1 MTGLMWRTLARSPR
15 RLLVGVLGIAVPV
28 ALLAAT
34 AFFVDTS
41 SRSMTR
47 RALANVRIELQAV
60 ASSPLVDTAAQ
71 RAQLA
76 HVAGV
81 TRVEPFA
88 AADLMVSFA
97 GSPPVKARLFAVEP
111 SYLANHP
118 WVRPTSGSLALGALL
133 SDPLRATLPGS
144 PASVTISLPG
154 DGVAPAELGV
164 GGTVDL
170 RAADPWFS
178 VTSGDA
184 QGDVFFS
191 PNAVV
196 IDYATFE
203 RAILPALRAD
213 AKASSSAG
221 ATTGTPSAPSTGL
234 APNSLE
240 THVAVDQRI
249 FNSDPS
255 LAVTRSLAL
264 KRTME
269 RTVADLSVV
278 DNGSE
283 ALTRAKADAVNAKV
297 LFLLLGIPGV
307 LVAGA
312 LTLSTASALV
322 AAQRREQ
329 ALLRLRGATTRQLV
343 RLATV
348 TALAVGLVGS
358 AAGLALGA
366 LGVDVL
372 LGSQVWQGVGRGQ
385 LAVSAGLAVVA
396 GLMVTGLRLLPVT
409 KAARRSSVVDE
420 RQVLDRGWAP
430 AWRRRRLD
438 LVAVAV
444 GLAILGINV
453 LTGGFRQA
461 PTEGQTLALSFYVL
475 LAPLA
480 LWLGAGLLAMRG
492 VAALFARA
500 TRPQR
505 ARPLGTWTGAAL
517 RWMGR
522 RPARAGAT
530 MVLGVLAVAYGTNV
544 LAFVHTYDVAKRT
557 EVGVAVGSDI
567 RVTPAQVTPAPVPPL
582 SAPDVAASTP
592 IRIVSGLL
600 GTDRRAAL
608 AIEPASYG
616 QAVRYAPLV
625 IDGRGLDGI
634 GGDPLGVL
642 VVQDVAKSSG
652 VVPGDPLTVVF
663 TDGAGRPHP
672 VTLHTLGVYRA
683 VAPSVPQTELVV
695 NVRAL
700 EAAGIAP
707 LPSPDLYLAR
717 AGPGHPVAAVAARL
731 DAAAAPSAVWKVTTF
746 SDALATEQSTL
757 ATLDL
762 RGLGR
767 IDTTG
772 TALIAALGI
781 AVLGAFVVLERRREM
796 AVLRAIGATTS
807 QVLTSP
813 AIEGAATVAVSV
825 ALGVPL
831 GLCMTTITTRVLG
844 LVFTLPPP
852 LLRVQASEVA
862 VLVALVAGASAIS
875 LGAAL
880 AAVARLRPAAVLREA

>member
-1 MTGLMWRTLARSPR
+1 MTGLVWRTLARSPR
-15 RLLVGVLGIAVPV
+15 RLLVGLLGIAVPV

-34 AFFVDTS
+34 SFFVDTS

-47 RALANVRIELQAV
+47 RALVNVKIEIQAV

-76 HVAGV
+76 RVAGV

-88 AADLMVSFA
+88 AADLMVAFG
-97 GSPPVKARLFAVEP
+97 GSAPVKARVFAVEP
-111 SYLANHP
+111 SYVANHP
-118 WVRPTSGSLALGALL
+118 WVRPTSGSLATGVLL
-133 SDPLRATLPGS
+133 SDPLRATLPGP
-144 PASVTISLPG
+144 PAGVTISLPG
-154 DGVAPAELGV
+154 DAVAPADLPV

-170 RAADPWFS
+170 RAADPWFA

-196 IDYATFE
+196 VDYATFE

-213 AKASSSAG
+213 AASASSG
-221 ATTGTPSAPSTGL
+221 ATTATPSAPLTAL
-234 APNSLE
+234 ASNSLE
-240 THVAVDQRI
+240 THVTVDQKI

-278 DNGSE
+278 DNGAE
-283 ALTRAKADAVNAKV
+283 ALTKAKADAVNAKI

-312 LTLSTASALV
+312 LALSTASALV

-358 AAGLALGA
+358 VVGLVLGA

-372 LGSQVWQGVGRGQ
+372 LGSQAWQGVGQGQ

-396 GLMVTGLRLLPVT
+396 GLVVTGLRLLPVT
-409 KAARRSSVVDE
+409 RAARRSSVVDE

-430 AWRRRRLD
+430 TWRRRRLD

-444 GLAILGINV
+444 GFAILGINI

-480 LWLGAGLLAMRG
+480 LWLGVGLLAVRG
-492 VAALFARA
+492 AAALFARA
-500 TRPQR
+500 TRPER
-505 ARPLGTWTGAAL
+505 ARPLRTWTGAAL

-530 MVLGVLAVAYGTNV
+530 MVLGVLAVGYGTNV
-544 LAFVHTYDVAKRT
+544 VAFVHTYDVAKRT
-557 EVGVAVGSDI
+557 EVGVAVGSDV

-592 IRIVSGLL
+592 IRIVSSLL
-600 GTDRRAAL
+600 GTDRRAVL
-608 AIEPASYG
+608 AIDPVSYG
-616 QAVRYAPLV
+616 AAVRYAPLV
-625 IDGRGLDGI
+625 TAGRGVDSL
-634 GGDPLGVL
+634 GGDPAGIL
-642 VVQDVAKSSG
+642 VAQDVAKSSG
-652 VVPGDPLTVVF
+652 VVPGDPLKVVF
-663 TDGAGRPHP
+663 TDGGGKAHP
-672 VTLHTLGVYRA
+672 ITLHTMGVYRA

-700 EAAGIAP
+700 EAAGMAP
-707 LPSPDLYLAR
+707 LPNPDFYLAR
-717 AGPGHPVAAVAARL
+717 AAPGHPVGAVAARL
-731 DAAAAPSAVWKVTTF
+731 DAAAGSSAAWKVGTF
-746 SDALATEQSTL
+746 SDALAVEQSTL
-757 ATLDL
+757 ASLDL
-762 RGLGR
+762 QGLGR
-767 IDTTG
+767 IETAG

-796 AVLRAIGATTS
+796 AVLRAIGATTP

-813 AIEGAATVAVSV
+813 ALEGIATVAVSV
-825 ALGVPL
+825 VLGVPL
-831 GLCMTTITTRVLG
+831 GLGMTTLTTRVLG

-852 LLRVQASEVA
+852 LLRVQASEVGI
-862 VLVALVAGASAIS
+862 LVGLVAGASAIT